1 MNDDSKLIKVADLL
15 VLVLLATFTVLI
27 PWLVGVVVIWRWMVQ

>member
-1 MNDDSKLIKVADLL
+1 MNDDSKVFKVMDLL

-27 PWLVGVVVIWRWMVQ
+27 PWLVGVAVIWRWMVQ